1 MAKIVIVLHALTITI
16 IYLLLFRKGIKQKT
30 AGISPV
36 IWSLFILYSIS
47 IIINSVQL
55 TALLFGFHDQLS
67 GYIKLLTIGI
77 FTAVNYAVIILISI
91 DRLFYQSQVAQKRN
105 NEMIR
110 FKQLSEID
118 ALTGLANR
126 RAVESEVYA
135 QLKKAEN
142 SGLIFTVFMIDV
154 NSFKRIND
162 LYGHDTGDAVLIKFA
177 NILKNQIRKDD
188 IIGRWGGDEFIIIS
202 MGTDKRTAQEVNTRF
217 IELVFSVTM
226 ENDNNTIPVSISS
239 GFGTYQQSDTVDT
252 IVKRADIML
261 YDIKREKKK

>member
-1 MAKIVIVLHALTITI
+1 
-16 IYLLLFRKGIKQKT
+16 
-30 AGISPV
+30 
-36 IWSLFILYSIS
+36 
-47 IIINSVQL
+47 
-55 TALLFGFHDQLS
+55 
-67 GYIKLLTIGI
+67 
-77 FTAVNYAVIILISI
+77 
-91 DRLFYQSQVAQKRN
+91 
-105 NEMIR
+105 MIR

-239 GFGTYQQSDTVDT
+239 GFGTYQQGDTVDT